1 MTGTPLPAAPV
12 EHPPEPDLPADL
24 DIRLVVAD
32 MDGTL
37 LDGAGRIPEAFWPLL
52 ARMRDAG
59 IAFVPASGRQL
70 ATLEQ
75 LFERAGGTSCIAE
88 NGAIVTHDGE
98 VLEATTV
105 SADAV
110 HEIVRRVRASEGE
123 LGVVASR
130 RAVASIESRE
140 PGFVEQAQ
148 RYHAALETVDDLLER
163 TDDVLKLA
171 MHSATDSSAA
181 VARWVPDAPAGH
193 RVVIGSPHW
202 ADVIRD
208 GVDKRLGVEA
218 LQRELGVTRAQTV
231 VFGDYLN
238 DLGML
243 ADAEWSFAMANAH
256 PEVLMAARHRAPS
269 NAEHGVVRVLERLLA

>member
-1 MTGTPLPAAPV
+1 MTPSGLPGTSVESPSGLPT
-12 EHPPEPDLPADL
+12 DL

-37 LDGAGRIPEAFWPLL
+37 LDPEGRIPDAFWPLL
-52 ARMRDAG
+52 TRMQAAG

-70 ATLEQ
+70 ATLEH
-75 LFERAGGTSCIAE
+75 LFERAGTLSSIAE
-88 NGAIVTHDGE
+88 NGGIVTHDGE
-98 VLEATTV
+98 VIATTTV
-105 SADAV
+105 ESDAV
-110 HEIVRRVRASEGE
+110 RQIVHRVRESDGE
-123 LGVVASR
+123 LEVVVSR
-130 RAVASIESRE
+130 REIASIESRDAA
-140 PGFVEQAQ
+140 FVEQAHK
-148 RYHAALETVDDLLER
+148 YHVALESIDDLLEH

-171 MHSATDSSAA
+171 MYAA
-181 VARWVPDAPAGH
+181 ADPAAAAARWVEPAPAGH

-218 LQRELGVTRAQTV
+218 LQRELGVSPAQTI

-243 ADAEWSFAMANAH
+243 ADADWTFAMANAH
-256 PEVLMAARHRAPS
+256 PEVIQAARYLAPG
-269 NAEHGVVRVLERLLA
+269 NAEHGVVQVLERLL